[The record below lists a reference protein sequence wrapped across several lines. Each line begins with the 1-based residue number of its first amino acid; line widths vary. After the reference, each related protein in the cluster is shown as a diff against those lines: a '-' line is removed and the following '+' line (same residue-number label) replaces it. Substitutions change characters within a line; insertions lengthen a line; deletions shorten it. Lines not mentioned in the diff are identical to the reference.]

1 MPEDV
6 AEDERR
12 AFQPRNRPQRVQVGL
27 QEEIAVAALPVG
39 DRIPGDGVHLHV
51 EREQVVAALDAVL
64 RDFALEEELPLDAL
78 AHEAALHVG
87 EGDDD
92 RVDRAALDLGSQLL
106 QRHAGDPNVRMA

>member
-12 AFQPRNRPQRVQVGL
+12 PFQPRNPPQRVQVGL
-27 QEEIAVAALPVG
+27 EEEVAVAPLPVG

-64 RDFALEEELPLDAL
+64 GDLAFEEELPVHAL
-78 AHEAALHVG
+78 PHEAALHVG

-106 QRHAGDPNVRMA
+106 QRHAGDPNVRVA